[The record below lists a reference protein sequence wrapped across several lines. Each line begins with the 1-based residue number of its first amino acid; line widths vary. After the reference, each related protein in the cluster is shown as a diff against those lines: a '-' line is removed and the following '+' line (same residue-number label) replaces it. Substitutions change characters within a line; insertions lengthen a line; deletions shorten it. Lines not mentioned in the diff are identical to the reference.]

1 MKTIT
6 RGIAIASLV
15 CAAACGGDKT
25 AEPKATDRAQAT
37 VATTAATGDQN
48 VVSVTDEMLRDLR
61 VTTSIVEEHQGA
73 EAASMLGELGIN
85 ENAYAEVGAPIQ
97 SRIIQLPIRV
107 GQRVGAGAAL
117 ATLQSGELA
126 RGRSEVAT
134 AEARATLARRA
145 LDRKRALNVER
156 IVPMREVQEA
166 ENELAAAEDQV
177 RGARA
182 SLASLGVTTDEPDP
196 NPSAL
201 VVRSPI
207 AGTVIERAAVL
218 GQVAEPSTP
227 LFKIADLSTIW
238 LTVHAFERDA
248 VRLRAGTATRIT
260 FAAMPGQTFSGTVSF
275 IGQRV
280 DPDSRTV
287 PVRID
292 MPNADGTLRPGMSAT
307 AWLPIG
313 DAQTRLLAVPAA
325 ALQRVRD
332 RWCVFVPKDGRTF
345 EIRPIGRGRD
355 LAGEVE
361 IVSGLKVGDTVVVD
375 GAFLL
380 KAEAEKSAEERE
392 EH

>member
-1 MKTIT
+1 
-6 RGIAIASLV
+6 
-15 CAAACGGDKT
+15 
-25 AEPKATDRAQAT
+25 
-37 VATTAATGDQN
+37 
-48 VVSVTDEMLRDLR
+48 
-61 VTTSIVEEHQGA
+61 
-73 EAASMLGELGIN
+73 
-85 ENAYAEVGAPIQ
+85 
-97 SRIIQLPIRV
+97 V
-107 GQRVGAGAAL
+107 GQYVAAGAAL
-117 ATLQSGELA
+117 VTLQSGELA
-126 RGRSEVAT
+126 RGRSELTT
-134 AEARATLARRA
+134 AEARATLARQV
-145 LDRKRALNVER
+145 LERKRALNAER
-156 IVPMREVQEA
+156 IVPTREVQEA
-166 ENELAAAEDQV
+166 ENELAAADDQV

-182 SLASLGVTTDEPDP
+182 SLASLGVATDAPDP

-218 GQVAEPSTP
+218 GQMAEPSTP
-227 LFKIADLSTIW
+227 LFRIADLSTVW

-248 VRLRAGTATRIT
+248 VRLNAGATARIT
-260 FAAMPGQTFSGTVSF
+260 FAAMPGQTLAGTVSF

-280 DPDSRTV
+280 EPDSRTV

-292 MPNADGTLRPGMSAT
+292 LPNAAGLLRPGMSAT

-313 DAQTRLLAVPAA
+313 DAQSRLLAVPAA

-345 EIRPIGRGRD
+345 EIRPVGRGRD

-361 IVSGLKVGDTVVVD
+361 IVSGLKAGDTVVVD

-380 KAEAEKSAEERE
+380 KAEAEKSAEEHE

>member
-1 MKTIT
+1 MK
-6 RGIAIASLV
+6 RIAWILTLTGLV
-15 CAAACGGDKT
+15 GAIGCGGGAKVQPE
-25 AEPKATDRAQAT
+25 AVEHERAS
-37 VATTAATGDQN
+37 VAATAAPGDQN
-48 VVSVTDEMLRDLR
+48 AVSVTDEMLRDLR
-61 VTTSIVEEHQGA
+61 VTTSVVEEHQGA

-97 SRIIQLPIRV
+97 ARIIQLPVRV
-107 GQRVGAGAAL
+107 GQRVTVGAAL

-126 RGRSEVAT
+126 RGRSEVTT

-145 LDRKRALNVER
+145 LERKRALNAER
-156 IVPMREVQEA
+156 IVPTREVQEA
-166 ENELAAAEDQV
+166 ENELAAADDQV
-177 RGARA
+177 RAARA
-182 SLASLGVTTDEPDP
+182 SLASLGVTTDAPDA

-201 VVRSPI
+201 ILRSPI
-207 AGTVIERAAVL
+207 TGTVIERAGVL
-218 GQVAEPSTP
+218 GQMAEPSTT
-227 LFKIADLSTIW
+227 LFKIADLSTVW

-248 VRLRAGTATRIT
+248 VRLDVGAAARIT
-260 FAAMPGQTFSGTVSF
+260 FAAMPGQTFAGTVSF

-280 DPDSRTV
+280 EPDSRTV

-292 MPNADGTLRPGMSAT
+292 LPNAGGQLRPGMSAT
-307 AWLPIG
+307 AWLPVG
-313 DAQTRLLAVPAA
+313 DPQSRLLAVPAA

-345 EIRPIGRGRD
+345 EIRAVGRGRD

-361 IVSGLKVGDTVVVD
+361 IVSGLKAGDTVVVD

-380 KAEAEKSAEERE
+380 KAEAEKSAEEHE